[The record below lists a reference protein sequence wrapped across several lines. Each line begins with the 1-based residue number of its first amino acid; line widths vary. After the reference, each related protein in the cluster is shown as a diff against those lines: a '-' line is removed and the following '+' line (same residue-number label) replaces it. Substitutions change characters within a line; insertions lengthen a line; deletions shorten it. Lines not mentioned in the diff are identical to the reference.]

1 MCTREGQCGTVKA
14 LKLLFGKAD
23 GRDSDGLRRKSVG
36 SLTRRESVLEHL
48 LKYSYMGEGS
58 KSERKG
64 REERRMRE
72 ILLGTGKVKNY
83 KS

>member
-48 LKYSYMGEGS
+48 LKIRTWV
-58 KSERKG
+58 KD
-64 REERRMRE
+64 
-72 ILLGTGKVKNY
+72 LKVKG
-83 KS
+83 KAEKREG